1 MPDLY
6 NGKPAVKARLE
17 KAARYAVFSNLNVK
31 SFILGSGQ
39 EYGMAVDN
47 ASKKTVYMKAYLAL
61 ARSLGYRAI
70 YHV

>member
-1 MPDLY
+1 M
-6 NGKPAVKARLE
+6 ARLE
-17 KAARYAVFSNLNVK
+17 KAARYVVFSNLNVK
-31 SFILGSGQ
+31 SFIIGSGQ

-47 ASKKTVYMKAYLAL
+47 ASKKTVYMKAYLTL